1 MDTPP
6 SQLLYAL
13 THASCWRHVPSII
26 DIQPHRMLPGFVAEP
41 EDVWLTDV
49 DASPAA
55 AKPSTPPCLSL
66 LLPGCLLDRPP
77 SHLTRP
83 MLSSSHTCTL
93 ALLCTTWIANDSA
106 RTPWVSQSK
115 PILLAFTLHHP
126 WSIGMNLSLNLHCRQ
141 PSCCILRLY
150 ITSEETQHTT
160 YIVHTP
166 QHQHLQLANNTIMHI
181 GNIN

>member
-126 WSIGMNLSLNLHCRQ
+126 WSIGMNLSLLLDLHYLRRL
-141 PSCCILRLY
+141 SRHILHLH
-150 ITSEETQHTT
+150 ITSQETFNSHN
-160 YIVHTP
+160 IVNHSSSKGD
-166 QHQHLQLANNTIMHI
+166 HH
-181 GNIN
+181 